1 TPFGELLLHP
11 DESVALRKD
20 YPLYITITP
29 PLRVALSYMG
39 AMKEGLV
46 NRSSSVVRLTV
57 NETNRK
63 RGENFLYRLL
73 EVYSRETMSDK
84 NRAASVASE
93 FIQER
98 LVELNEDLRASERSV
113 EEYKRENRI
122 SVGLLDEALL
132 YLANDDDLSKSLVS
146 LGTKALELS
155 YLRKAVEDNAD
166 NLNLLPSGSALAND
180 NVLLRA
186 ALERYNREILG
197 RDRLLSYATEEALIV
212 KKANERLVLL
222 RQEILNSIEALEYS
236 QGASRNAIEG
246 MISHYGAETE
256 NIPRKEME
264 LADLLR
270 QQIIE
275 SNLYVDLLKRKQ
287 ELDFTLRVSA
297 PSVRIIDSPLTSGLV
312 TPRKAYTYFLCLA
325 LGLIFPFIIIGIRE
339 LLNYKLTREDEVRKL
354 SERVRFGLKRSVESG
369 IVLGNDVIWGY
380 KKDKGKLTID
390 EKEAE
395 IVRQIYHLYA
405 NERLGFRVLA
415 NRLAENGH
423 YNTKGNK
430 FGGSTLRRIISNPK
444 YKGYFVGGKSQKYDY
459 RQKQTNIDRDKWII
473 YKDEQTVPPIVSEEL
488 WEKANRIL
496 LKRREQIISEDKS
509 SYQNKYPY
517 SGKIMCMTHNAPY
530 YHSIRKTDKPSGDYW
545 RCKRNHNGEGC
556 ASPVVYTSELDE
568 IMRVVMQNIFTN
580 RESIISDLLSRY
592 AEAGQKSELTVD
604 IAKLKVR
611 IAEIDKKKEG
621 LIDLYVEG
629 KLDGDGF
636 KVHNDKLC
644 DEAKGLESQITDYD
658 NQVAK
663 NRDFARQTQTLRSII
678 TKELTF
684 EESVSDGV
692 ISELLDRIEIRRGTS
707 NPNKL
712 NLRIYLKV
720 ADGYDDY
727 NIFRNRGKSSAVA
740 LNKSAQTEGFSE
752 KYVKCTRSDW

>member
-1 TPFGELLLHP
+1 MDLFECRNLLNIGKSIY
-11 DESVALRKD
+11 E
-20 YPLYITITP
+20 I
-29 PLRVALSYMG
+29 PLRVTYYARVSTDLDAQLHSLSAQVTY
-39 AMKEGLV
+39 
-46 NRSSSVVRLTV
+46 
-57 NETNRK
+57 
-63 RGENFLYRLL
+63 Y
-73 EVYSRETMSDK
+73 
-84 NRAASVASE
+84 SE
-93 FIQER
+93 FIKKNSNWTF
-98 LVELNEDLRASERSV
+98 VEGYIDEGLSGTSV
-113 EEYKRENRI
+113 NKRESFMKMI
-122 SVGLLDEALL
+122 SDAKLGKFDFIITKEISRFSRSTLDSIKYTQELLSAGVGILFQ
-132 YLANDDDLSKSLVS
+132 
-146 LGTKALELS
+146 
-155 YLRKAVEDNAD
+155 
-166 NLNLLPSGSALAND
+166 ND
-180 NVLLRA
+180 NINTLHVDSELR
-186 ALERYNREILG
+186 LTIM
-197 RDRLLSYATEEALIV
+197 S
-212 KKANERLVLL
+212 
-222 RQEILNSIEALEYS
+222 SIA
-236 QGASRNAIEG
+236 Q
-246 MISHYGAETE
+246 
-256 NIPRKEME
+256 
-264 LADLLR
+264 
-270 QQIIE
+270 
-275 SNLYVDLLKRKQ
+275 
-287 ELDFTLRVSA
+287 
-297 PSVRIIDSPLTSGLV
+297 
-312 TPRKAYTYFLCLA
+312 
-325 LGLIFPFIIIGIRE
+325 
-339 LLNYKLTREDEVRKL
+339 DEVRKL